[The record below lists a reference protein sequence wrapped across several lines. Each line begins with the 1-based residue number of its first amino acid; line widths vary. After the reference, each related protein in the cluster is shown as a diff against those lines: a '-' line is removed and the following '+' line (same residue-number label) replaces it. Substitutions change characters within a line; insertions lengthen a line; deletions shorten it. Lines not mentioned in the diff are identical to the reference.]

1 MLRRNSSTT
10 TDKKKDKT
18 ATPTWNGGCPEG
30 CKFNSYLV
38 STYLNVNCAVCGN
51 RLTSGTKMASCS
63 ACDIDICHPCK
74 KKVKQ
79 QKKSSKS
86 RRSKTKTDNDS
97 SNVSSSHKYSAPP
110 SRPKPSSSSNQER
123 RHSSSNNNGTLQ
135 MCVVSCVLGG
145 GGLRN
150 KKRNSGG
157 GKVEMMID
165 SGASNSAISYGLA
178 KRLGLDRMMSPL
190 NGRAFGVGSAQ
201 IVGHIANVPCVLK
214 NMEFLIDFLVLDGP
228 YNHLDDL
235 LLLGLDQMR
244 KHGCMIDLQNEI
256 IYFGGLGAGGV
267 QVPMANAGGGSDDVS
282 VFTRDIRSLADNDD
296 VSVIA
301 AAAAAGDDMSVF
313 AATGDDMSVFTR
325 GDQSIGA

>member
-1 MLRRNSSTT
+1 MFRRKSSTT

-18 ATPTWNGGCPEG
+18 TTPTWNGGCPEG

-38 STYLNVNCAVCGN
+38 SEYLNINCAVCGN

-63 ACDIDICHPCK
+63 ACDINICHPCK

-97 SNVSSSHKYSAPP
+97 SNVSSSNKYSAPP
-110 SRPKPSSSSNQER
+110 SRPKPSGSSNQER
-123 RHSSSNNNGTLQ
+123 RHSSSNNNALQ
-135 MCVVSCVLGG
+135 MCVVSCLLGG
-145 GGLRN
+145 GG
-150 KKRNSGG
+150 KKRG

-214 NMEFLIDFLVLDGP
+214 NMEFLIDFLVLDGEQ

-282 VFTRDIRSLADNDD
+282 VFTRDIRSLVDNDD
-296 VSVIA
+296 VSIIA

-313 AATGDDMSVFTR
+313 AGAGDDMSVFTR